1 MGLIRSVKQNRRCKM
16 SRFPAL
22 SPWLLALLVLA
33 FFPAVPTGAQSHVA
47 QAQAQASSPKET
59 QNTGAAQAQPD
70 TASGPTPAAGPDAQS
85 PTLTIRQTV
94 RRVVVDVMVRDAN
107 GKPVHGLTAKDF
119 LLTEDRQPQ
128 RVLSFDVYDFDKPS
142 ISRGPNA
149 PALPPN
155 VFVNVPKVAERG
167 PLYVMLYD
175 LVNTEVE
182 DQMTARQQILKFI
195 STKPEGT
202 RFAVFV
208 NSDELYLAQGFT
220 ADQDQLYAA
229 LDPKHPKSHVPRVFL
244 YGRNYGYRNP
254 YTIIDVLTHIGQY
267 LDGVPGRKNLI
278 WVAGTFPTALFA
290 TEGNAVDAGDQI
302 RAETNALAQA
312 QVAVFPVNVRGVVVS
327 PEGASTG
334 GAPHGGVGG
343 ASVGTELGAGPGA
356 VTTVTGASGGP
367 VATGPKMAASAVEQ
381 GADSLAGDYRSQ
393 DAIATA
399 TGGRAFYSDNDLS
412 GALADATEDGG
423 NYYTLTYSP
432 PSHMDDGKC
441 HSIAVRLDQGNYQL
455 SYRRS
460 YCRVPQ
466 VSTAADENGGN
477 SGASTL
483 AIPLQAGDVLQA
495 NMKLGAPMLHDL
507 VFSAHVRTDGG
518 VVMATAAQME
528 QLQEQAAFF
537 RTHRRNK
544 PVKPLPPVRI
554 QTYTIDYRVLDPQFK
569 AQAERSGKQPTLEFA
584 VAAFDNAGR
593 VLNGVVNDGVQEAST
608 QASENKAGLFRVRQ
622 SLVVPIDAKSI
633 RVGVRDR
640 TNDRMGTLETA
651 LPLAPEAV
659 SLSQGPAPQH

>member
-208 NSDELYLAQGFT
+208 NSD
-220 ADQDQLYAA
+220 
-229 LDPKHPKSHVPRVFL
+229 
-244 YGRNYGYRNP
+244 
-254 YTIIDVLTHIGQY
+254 
-267 LDGVPGRKNLI
+267 
-278 WVAGTFPTALFA
+278 
-290 TEGNAVDAGDQI
+290 
-302 RAETNALAQA
+302 
-312 QVAVFPVNVRGVVVS
+312 
-327 PEGASTG
+327 
-334 GAPHGGVGG
+334 
-343 ASVGTELGAGPGA
+343 
-356 VTTVTGASGGP
+356 
-367 VATGPKMAASAVEQ
+367 
-381 GADSLAGDYRSQ
+381 
-393 DAIATA
+393 
-399 TGGRAFYSDNDLS
+399 
-412 GALADATEDGG
+412 
-423 NYYTLTYSP
+423 
-432 PSHMDDGKC
+432 
-441 HSIAVRLDQGNYQL
+441 
-455 SYRRS
+455 
-460 YCRVPQ
+460 
-466 VSTAADENGGN
+466 
-477 SGASTL
+477 
-483 AIPLQAGDVLQA
+483 
-495 NMKLGAPMLHDL
+495 
-507 VFSAHVRTDGG
+507 
-518 VVMATAAQME
+518 
-528 QLQEQAAFF
+528 
-537 RTHRRNK
+537 
-544 PVKPLPPVRI
+544 
-554 QTYTIDYRVLDPQFK
+554 
-569 AQAERSGKQPTLEFA
+569 
-584 VAAFDNAGR
+584 
-593 VLNGVVNDGVQEAST
+593 
-608 QASENKAGLFRVRQ
+608 
-622 SLVVPIDAKSI
+622 
-633 RVGVRDR
+633 
-640 TNDRMGTLETA
+640 
-651 LPLAPEAV
+651 
-659 SLSQGPAPQH
+659 